1 MKDLQT
7 IDDQRSEII
16 RIMKEI
22 ETKENIMGTMPEGRL
37 LLKLAMPMIFSV
49 LVSSLY
55 NIVDSIFVG
64 RIGQNALTAIS
75 LGAPASS
82 LMVELSFGVAVGVNA
97 MLSGKLGEKDSEG
110 VSKAAGQGFLLI
122 GAVYVICLAFGMFG
136 VEAFYRI
143 QTDDAEIVAL
153 GVQYTRIVTICSFGL
168 MVQTIVERLLSSTG
182 RTRGSM
188 AVLMTG
194 AITNIILDPIFIFG
208 YLGCP
213 AMGMRGAAI
222 ATVIG
227 QCAAAVTG
235 LVLNI
240 TRNKEIEFRRK
251 AFIPD
256 FRMIKAI
263 LVIAIPT
270 TLTYSINSILIFGMN
285 QVLVGL
291 SLAAPAVYVI
301 YNRVRSFVALPV
313 WGIRNTIISIVA
325 YNMGAGYKD
334 RVRNVIRIAMR
345 ASAGI
350 MVIGTVLYETIPG
363 ILLRIFSAS
372 EEMLS
377 IGIPAFRIIG
387 ITAII
392 SGMTIMMSGVFQ
404 AMNNSS
410 KALIVSIVQAVTLV
424 GSAAVLAI
432 TGSTTFVWFSFP
444 ISEVVIFVLSCVFLR
459 NIYKEYLDSGTFH
472 QKELNIKTA
481 SGNM

>member
-1 MKDLQT
+1 MEQT
-7 IDDQRSEII
+7 AE
-16 RIMKEI
+16 
-22 ETKENIMGTMPEGRL
+22 KENIMGSMSEGRL

-75 LGAPASS
+75 LGAPVSS

-97 MLSGKLGEKDSEG
+97 LLSRKLGEKDHEG
-110 VSKAAGQGFLLI
+110 VSKVAGQGFLLI
-122 GAVYVICLAFGMFG
+122 SIVYLVCLAFGLFG
-136 VEAFYRI
+136 VRLFFSI
-143 QTDDAEIVAL
+143 QTGDPEIIAL
-153 GVQYTRIVTICSFGL
+153 GMQYTTIVTICSFGL
-168 MVQTIVERLLSSTG
+168 MIQTIVERLLSATG
-182 RTRGSM
+182 RTNGSM
-188 AVLMTG
+188 AVLLTG
-194 AITNIILDPIFIFG
+194 AVTNIILDPILIFG
-208 YLGCP
+208 FFGLP
-213 AMGMRGAAI
+213 AMGMSGAAV

-227 QCAAAVTG
+227 QCAAATIG

-240 TRNKEIEFRRK
+240 KWNKEITFKAK
-251 AFIPD
+251 AFLPD
-256 FRMIKAI
+256 LKIIKEI

-313 WGIRNTIISIVA
+313 WGIRNTIISVVA
-325 YNMGAGYKD
+325 YNMGAGYKG
-334 RVRNVIRIAMR
+334 RVRRLISIAMK
-345 ASAGI
+345 ASAAI
-350 MVIGTVLYETIPG
+350 MVVGTVLYETIPG
-363 ILLRIFSAS
+363 ALLQIFSAS
-372 EEMLS
+372 EEMLA

-387 ITAII
+387 ITTII

-410 KALIVSIVQAVTLV
+410 KALVVSIVQAVTIV
-424 GSAAVLAI
+424 GSAALLAM
-432 TGSTTFVWFSFP
+432 TNSTSLVWFSFSV
-444 ISEVVIFVLSCVFLR
+444 SEIVIFVMSLVFLR
-459 NIYKEYLDSGTFH
+459 RLYVKDLGILTFAH
-472 QKELNIKTA
+472 KNLKIEIA